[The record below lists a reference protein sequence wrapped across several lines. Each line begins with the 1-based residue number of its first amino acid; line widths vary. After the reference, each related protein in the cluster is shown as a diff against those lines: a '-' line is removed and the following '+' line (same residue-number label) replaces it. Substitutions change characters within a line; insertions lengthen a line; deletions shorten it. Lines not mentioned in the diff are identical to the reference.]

1 MAVGGPLLLL
11 PRTHSPQ
18 KCCLFNNVQM
28 QSVDEK
34 IVTCTARSW
43 QEPDITFNQGIWG
56 ELSGQGEGTPVRREQ
71 GSRAETGDQSPPWE
85 HPRGRSRH
93 KNPGALSGRSRGLLW
108 SGREVPHPHLLP
120 TLIPAVPRICQTR
133 LEMRAGGEGRWTLT
147 GDPQGIGAVA
157 TRDPQEQREQAC
169 VLCALRPSFRGRG
182 GCPPSLTVG
191 ASRLCSS
198 FRSHCLPEEIYQVIL
213 KQRNPAAPH

>member
-1 MAVGGPLLLL
+1 MGSGCESHIWSQERWSERTLCRSGTEDAKKWCGGALAVGGPLLLL

-108 SGREVPHPHLLP
+108 PGREVPHSHLLP
-120 TLIPAVPRICQTR
+120 TLIP
-133 LEMRAGGEGRWTLT
+133 
-147 GDPQGIGAVA
+147 
-157 TRDPQEQREQAC
+157 
-169 VLCALRPSFRGRG
+169 LCL
-182 GCPPSLTVG
+182 
-191 ASRLCSS
+191 ASAKPGWR
-198 FRSHCLPEEIYQVIL
+198 
-213 KQRNPAAPH
+213 